1 MKDIPIADVRNFVLV
16 GHTGSGKTALVDA
29 LLYKLGV
36 NDRLGNPG
44 DGTSMADWTDE
55 EKNRK
60 ISIWAKPF
68 DAVWRPKGGQAL
80 RLVMLDTP
88 GYADFF
94 GQVVAAT
101 QVADAAVIAVD
112 ATAGVQVGTVRAW
125 KRCEA
130 LGLPRAIVITGLDK
144 ENADFEGTVAALQ
157 DVWGA
162 RCEVVT
168 FPAADKKSMV
178 DALTAAG
185 IPADTAVAVLTGV
198 K

>member
-16 GHTGSGKTALVDA
+16 GHTGSGKTSLVDA
-29 LLYKLGV
+29 LLFKLGA

-55 EKNRK
+55 EKSRK

-68 DAVWRPKGGQAL
+68 DATWRPKGGKAL

-88 GYADFF
+88 GYADFY

-101 QVADAAVIAVD
+101 QVADAALLVVD

-130 LGLPRAIVITGLDK
+130 LGLPRAIAITGLDK
-144 ENADFEGTVAALQ
+144 ENADFAGTVAALQ

-162 RCEVVT
+162 RCE
-168 FPAADKKSMV
+168 
-178 DALTAAG
+178 
-185 IPADTAVAVLTGV
+185 
-198 K
+198 